1 MPIDTESKSPAPTQG
16 EVVTRYRAVGEDY
29 FRTLQVPLL
38 QERAFNEQDTADSAH
53 VAIVSESLAR
63 KYWPEA
69 SAVGKRLK
77 PKIKGSE
84 WRQVIG
90 VVDDVRHWGVD
101 VAIEPTAYYPYNQ
114 VPDAMRPLIEASMA
128 IAVRSPQSQ
137 VDLLHAIKAAVAGVD
152 SQSPVYDVKTMES
165 MVTDSDSLRNFD
177 LVLLGGFSLLALA
190 LAAVGVYAV
199 MAFTVS
205 QRTQEIGV
213 RIVLGANSRDI
224 VRLVLLHGLRLA
236 IAGSII
242 GVVGAILLRR
252 IMASLLFGLSAN
264 DPLIICIAPCVMV
277 VASVLACWLPARR
290 ATKIDP
296 LKALRCE

>member
-1 MPIDTESKSPAPTQG
+1 M
-16 EVVTRYRAVGEDY
+16 TRYRAVGEDY
-29 FRTLQVPLL
+29 FRTLETPVL
-38 QERAFNEQDTADSAH
+38 QGRAFNEQDTADSAP
-53 VAIVSESLAR
+53 VAIVSEGLAR
-63 KYWPEA
+63 KYWPGE
-69 SAVGKRLK
+69 SPVGKRLK
-77 PKIKGSE
+77 PRFKGSQ
-84 WRQVIG
+84 WCQVVG
-90 VVDDVRHWGVD
+90 VVDDVRHWGAD
-101 VAIEPTAYYPYNQ
+101 VAIEPTAYYPYTQ
-114 VPDAMRPLIEASMA
+114 VPDTMRPLVEASMA

-152 SQSPVYDVKTMES
+152 SQSPVYEVKTMES
-165 MVTDSDSLRNFD
+165 MVTDNDSLQNFD

-213 RIVLGANSRDI
+213 RMALGANSRDI
-224 VRLVLLHGLRLA
+224 MRLVIQQGMRLA

-242 GVVGAILLRR
+242 GIVGAIFLRS

-264 DPLIICIAPCVMV
+264 DPLVIGVAPCVMV
-277 VASVLACWLPARR
+277 IATALACWLPARR

-296 LKALRCE
+296 IRALRCE